1 MHRVGLA
8 RTTVA
13 GRSAAAWNGLFYN
26 NWSAKNEYLYIDFG
40 DGPAVATS
48 PTFSFVSG
56 RLTDNIV
63 RVGLNYKFY

>member
-1 MHRVGLA
+1 MHRV
-8 RTTVA
+8 V
-13 GRSAAAWNGLFYN
+13 
-26 NWSAKNEYLYIDFG
+26 LYIDSG

-48 PTFSFVSG
+48 PAFSFVSG